1 MSSMSWLVLAFTVIP
16 WGGLQTGRARPEE
29 RVQVRTMPGGTML
42 VRDVVGDYRQHP
54 KIFLEM
60 MAVRDA
66 NYVAAGDCFGIYPT
80 DPDTLESTATL
91 RWRVGVRVAPKD
103 SGQLRTPKAPYRLE
117 RLAPVEAAV
126 LETTVK
132 DAAIDGLAI
141 LRWLPENG
149 YVQIG
154 PTRMEYQSHEG
165 SPMLIPARI
174 VVPIKKRSSGL
185 KLPPGEAGAE

>member
-1 MSSMSWLVLAFTVIP
+1 MTSISWFVLALAVIP
-16 WGGLQTGRARPEE
+16 WGALQTGRARPEQ
-29 RVQVRTMPGGTML
+29 RVQVRTMPGGMML
-42 VRDVVGDYRQHP
+42 VRDVVGDYSQHP

-60 MAVRDA
+60 MAVRDT
-66 NYVAAGDCFGIYPT
+66 NYVAVGDCFGIYPT

-91 RWRVGVRVAPKD
+91 RWRVGVRVAPED
-103 SGQLRTPKAPYRLE
+103 AGQLKSPKAPYRLE
-117 RLAPVEAAV
+117 RLAAVEAAV
-126 LETTVK
+126 LETNVK

-154 PTRMEYQSHEG
+154 HTRMEYHTHEG
-165 SPMLIPARI
+165 NPMLIPARI

-185 KLPPGEAGAE
+185 RLPPVSSPR